1 MRFSGTGQRETGAI
15 LAQHR
20 GWIRG
25 CRGAQ
30 SNGGTAGLRKTC
42 GLDLCRSAS
51 KPYKLRGMN
60 KPPMTPLTAPPTM
73 ASGRVFNF
81 SPGPAT
87 LPEPVLRQVQEDV
100 WDFRGTG
107 IGILEHSHRGAAFD
121 EVFETTEASCR
132 RLAGSGG
139 TSSSA
144 AEPLGDDWC
153 VLFLQGGATQQ
164 FASVPM
170 SFLAPNRV
178 ADYLDTGSWTTKA
191 IAHAKA
197 YGDVHLAFE
206 GKASRYDHTPDA
218 DEITA
223 SDDPAYTWYCSN
235 NTIVGTYFPSPPASV
250 APLVCDAS
258 SDIFSRPLVTDG
270 HGMILAG
277 AQKNLGPAGCTL
289 VIARRDFLASARDG
303 LPPIFDYRK
312 LDAKGSRMNT
322 PPTFAIHV
330 MGLVFAWIEAQGG
343 LVEMAARNRDKAA
356 LLYEAIEASGGFFSC
371 HARLGVRSPMNVTFR
386 SPSAEIDARFV
397 AAAADAGLA
406 GLKGH
411 RSVGGLR
418 ASIYN
423 AFPAEGCQ
431 ALADFMADFAQRH
444 G

>member
-1 MRFSGTGQRETGAI
+1 MNRKRKPVGRASLSKGSRSLIST
-15 LAQHR
+15 
-20 GWIRG
+20 
-25 CRGAQ
+25 CR
-30 SNGGTAGLRKTC
+30 LR
-42 GLDLCRSAS
+42 AMS
-51 KPYKLRGMN
+51 KLPTP
-60 KPPMTPLTAPPTM
+60 PPMM

-87 LPEPVLRQVQEDV
+87 LPEPVLRQVQEDI

-107 IGILEHSHRGAAFD
+107 IGILEHSHRSATFD
-121 EVFETTEASCR
+121 EVIATTEAACR
-132 RLAGSGG
+132 RLAGAGADET
-139 TSSSA
+139 TSNGLA
-144 AEPLGDDWC
+144 PLADDWS

-170 SFLAPNRV
+170 SFLPPGRL

-191 IAHAKA
+191 IAHARP
-197 YGDVHLAFE
+197 YGTVHLAFE
-206 GKASRYDHTPDA
+206 GQGSRYDHTPAA
-218 DEITA
+218 DEIVP

-235 NTIVGTYFPSPPASV
+235 NTIAGTQYPSPPASA

-258 SDIFSRPLVTDG
+258 SDIFSRPLETAG
-270 HGMILAG
+270 HGMVLAG

-289 VIARRDFLASARDG
+289 VIARRDFLAATRDD

-330 MGLVFAWIEAQGG
+330 MGLVFAWIEEQGG
-343 LVEMAARNRDKAA
+343 LVPMAASNRAKAA
-356 LLYEAIEASGGFFSC
+356 LLYEAIEASGGFFAC
-371 HARLGVRSPMNVTFR
+371 HARPGVRSPMNVTFR
-386 SPSAEIDARFV
+386 SPSPELDARFIS
-397 AAAADAGLA
+397 AAADAGLA

-423 AFPAEGCQ
+423 AFPVDGCQ
-431 ALADFMADFAQRH
+431 ALADFIADFARRN